1 MSADEKKEKKRLAN
15 VEKLEIKKAKQKAI
29 IDAKR
34 AKKRGI
40 TLKPS
45 AEEGEGGEG
54 GGEGGGEAV
63 VEGGDDKTKLLEGDG
78 SPGKEAKEK
87 GKKEKGGKNKLSF
100 EERKAAGKKN
110 QLAKAQAKEDKHA
123 AKLETAPTPLTRTRT
138 LTLTPTIDPDPKPSP
153 DPTRETL
160 PSDHSP

>member
-1 MSADEKKEKKRLAN
+1 MAGTAPPP
-15 VEKLEIKKAKQKAI
+15 
-29 IDAKR
+29 
-34 AKKRGI
+34 KRGI
-40 TLKPS
+40 SPLGPAPS
-45 AEEGEGGEG
+45 PPPPPPRKLSD
-54 GGEGGGEAV
+54 GGEGGGEAAA
-63 VEGGDDKTKLLEGDG
+63 EGGDDKTKLLEGDG

-160 PSDHSP
+160 PSDH